1 MGRATFPQNP
11 WEWENRKFCQK
22 MCGAMEEMG
31 ELIEIRGEYFLSK
44 DFICSAEGIVQT
56 VLVS

>member
-1 MGRATFPQNP
+1 
-11 WEWENRKFCQK
+11 

-44 DFICSAEGIVQT
+44 DFIYSAEGIVQT
-56 VLVS
+56 VLVSW